1 MLEAVHTVDIRK
13 GLSSVRNQLHLD
25 SLYLLKHLNNEFT
38 RHPIDTRYNQISRRK
53 KHVAD
58 FKADKKKRQTKMR
71 VNKIINITLL
81 KLDKV

>member
-13 GLSSVRNQLHLD
+13 GLSSVRNKLHLD
-25 SLYLLKHLNNEFT
+25 SLHLLKHLNNEFT
-38 RHPIDTRYNQISRRK
+38 RHPIDTRYNQTSRRK

>member
-25 SLYLLKHLNNEFT
+25 SLHLLKHLNDEFT

-58 FKADKKKRQTKMR
+58 FKADKKKKKRKEE
-71 VNKIINITLL
+71 NKNES
-81 KLDKV
+81 K

>member
-25 SLYLLKHLNNEFT
+25 SLHLLKHLNNEFT
-38 RHPIDTRYNQISRRK
+38 RHPIDTRYNQTSRLK

-58 FKADKKKRQTKMR
+58 FKADKKKEANENESK
-71 VNKIINITLL
+71 
-81 KLDKV
+81 

>member
-25 SLYLLKHLNNEFT
+25 SLHLLKHLNNEFT
-38 RHPIDTRYNQISRRK
+38 RHPIDTRYNQTSRRK

-58 FKADKKKRQTKMR
+58 FKADKKKEANENESK
-71 VNKIINITLL
+71 
-81 KLDKV
+81 

>member
-13 GLSSVRNQLHLD
+13 GLNSVRNQLRLD
-25 SLYLLKHLNNEFT
+25 SLHLLKHLNNEFT
-38 RHPIDTRYNQISRRK
+38 RHPIDTRYNQTSRRK